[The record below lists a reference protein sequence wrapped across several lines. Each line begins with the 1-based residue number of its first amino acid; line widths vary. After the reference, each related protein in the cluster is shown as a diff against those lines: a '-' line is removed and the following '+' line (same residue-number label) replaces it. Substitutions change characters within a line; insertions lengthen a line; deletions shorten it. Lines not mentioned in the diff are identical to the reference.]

1 MKIAGS
7 ASGSGSISQRYRSAD
22 SDPCQNF
29 MDLQHCQKE
38 LLFVSLSVGNGGKLL
53 ARCPSVGISVF
64 EFSLMI
70 REVTAKITSIADP
83 KPDPHW
89 FWSA

>member
-1 MKIAGS
+1 VSKFHGS
-7 ASGSGSISQRYRSAD
+7 ATLSKRIVVCFAQRWEWGEA
-22 SDPCQNF
+22 PCT
-29 MDLQHCQKE
+29 
-38 LLFVSLSVGNGGKLL
+38 V